1 MHAYFQQPYPHR
13 QQSLRQ
19 WALIALGAGL
29 FVGLFLNIFQ
39 PFGSDDWQDP
49 AKPYILAGYGV
60 VTFICL
66 MLVKL
71 LIPTVFKQWYA
82 EEHWTVAKEIG
93 WTLLIILLITL
104 GNMVY
109 GRIIFGWSFS
119 LGSLLVWLGITG
131 AIGMMPATV
140 VTMINYTQL
149 VRRYDTN
156 QLKIPVITTPVV
168 VHIVKLVADNEKDTI
183 VVNLCDLLFIES
195 ADNYSEVVSLTD
207 KKAQKTLLRGSLS
220 RMEEQLTHPVVRCHR
235 SYIVNLQQV
244 ERISGNA
251 QGYKLH
257 LHDWPA
263 PIPVARRFSD
273 LVKGYFTTL

>member
-1 MHAYFQQPYPHR
+1 M
-13 QQSLRQ
+13 
-19 WALIALGAGL
+19 GVGV

-49 AKPYILAGYGV
+49 TKPYVLAGYGA

-71 LIPTVFKQWYA
+71 LIPTFFKQWYA
-82 EEHWTVAKEIG
+82 EEGWTIAKEIG
-93 WTLLIILLITL
+93 WTLLIIILITL

-109 GRIIFGWSFS
+109 GNIIFGWSFNLS
-119 LGSLLVWLGITG
+119 SLLAWLGITG
-131 AIGMMPATV
+131 AVGIMPATV
-140 VTMINYTQL
+140 VTMINYAQL
-149 VRRYDTN
+149 VRKYDAN
-156 QLKIPVITTPVV
+156 QLQVPTLSMPIATSTVN
-168 VHIVKLVADNEKDTI
+168 LVAENEKDRLTI
-183 VVNLCDLLFIES
+183 DLTNLLFIES
-195 ADNYSEVVSLTD
+195 ADNYSEVVFLTD

-220 RMEEQLTHPVVRCHR
+220 HMEEQLTHPIVRCHR
-235 SYIVNLQQV
+235 SYIVNLRQV

-273 LVKGYFTTL
+273 LVKGYFTA

>member
-1 MHAYFQQPYPHR
+1 MYAYFQQPYPHR
-13 QQSLRQ
+13 HQSLRQ
-19 WALIALGAGL
+19 WTLIALGVGV

-49 AKPYILAGYGV
+49 TKPYVLAGYGA

-71 LIPTVFKQWYA
+71 LIPTFFKQWYA
-82 EEHWTVAKEIG
+82 EEGWTIAKEIG
-93 WTLLIILLITL
+93 WTLLIIILITL

-109 GRIIFGWSFS
+109 GNIIFGWSFNLS
-119 LGSLLVWLGITG
+119 SLLAWLGITG
-131 AIGMMPATV
+131 AVGIMPATV
-140 VTMINYTQL
+140 VTMINYAQL
-149 VRRYDTN
+149 VRKYDAN
-156 QLKIPVITTPVV
+156 QLQVPTLSMPIATSTVD
-168 VHIVKLVADNEKDTI
+168 LVAENEKDRLTI
-183 VVNLCDLLFIES
+183 DLTDLLFIES
-195 ADNYSEVVSLTD
+195 ADNYSEVVFLTD

-220 RMEEQLTHPVVRCHR
+220 HMEEQLTHPIVRCHR
-235 SYIVNLQQV
+235 SYIVNLRQV

-273 LVKGYFTTL
+273 LVKGYFTA